1 MPNDISRSLV
11 SLPYAPGCRFKPRTT
26 GRITDSRR
34 VYFYGGFVSL
44 HIVLS
49 GTGHISCN
57 GKDYFLRR
65 GDMFSLLPGIKVKY
79 SGKDGSA
86 WSFCWIDLTGPDA
99 ENLAQYAGFT
109 KKNIIRTN
117 LSFKE
122 IIIDKFLHFWLLAM
136 KNDDT
141 AAAVYASLILDL
153 IAFLETEHLSVRK
166 EAGCLV
172 KEFMLLLDDPQ
183 NLELNINCIAATL
196 QVDRTTLFHACKKI
210 KKLSPVKL
218 LLKKKIL
225 FTKKLLLKYPDMPLS
240 LLAEKTPF
248 HHEKYLIEAFR
259 RECGT
264 TPSRFRETVKKNSS
278 AKSSL
283 ILSAESQDPQIQ
295 QDANI
300 QVQ

>member
-34 VYFYGGFVSL
+34 VYFYGGYVSL

-57 GKDYFLRR
+57 GKDYFLQR
-65 GDMFSLLPGIKVKY
+65 GDMFCLLPGIKVKY

-136 KNDDT
+136 KNDT
-141 AAAVYASLILDL
+141 RSTVFASLILDL

-218 LLKKKIL
+218 LLNKKIL
-225 FTKKLLLKYPDMPLS
+225 FTKELLLKYPDMPLS

-264 TPSRFRETVKKNSS
+264 TPSEFRESAKKNTEKNL
-278 AKSSL
+278 AD
-283 ILSAESQDPQIQ
+283 SQ
-295 QDANI
+295 
-300 QVQ
+300 